1 MINAFRAK
9 DNSFYLRSMGF
20 YHDEPKKKKRLEPK
34 EAKLKAADYCA
45 YQERSQQEV
54 RDKLYSYGLHQNEV
68 EDVLADLIM
77 DDFINEER
85 FARAYVGGKFR
96 MKGWGRR
103 KIMQG
108 LKQHR
113 ISDYCIR
120 KGMEEIEPEAYYQT
134 LLKLAEKKLPSLSGQ
149 TAYIQR
155 GKLTQHL
162 MMKGFEGDLIREV
175 MEELI

>member
-1 MINAFRAK
+1 
-9 DNSFYLRSMGF
+9 MGF
-20 YHDEPKKKKRLEPK
+20 YQDEPRKKKRLEPK

-54 RDKLYSYGLHQNEV
+54 RDKLYSYGLHQDEV
-68 EDVLADLIM
+68 EDVLADLIVEG
-77 DDFINEER
+77 FINEER

-96 MKGWGRR
+96 MKGWGKL

-108 LKQHR
+108 LQQHR
-113 ISDYCIR
+113 ISEYCIR
-120 KGMEEIEPEAYYQT
+120 KGLEEIEPEAYYQV
-134 LLKLAEKKLPSLSGQ
+134 LKKHAEKKLPSLRGQ
-149 TAYIQR
+149 SAYLQK

-175 MEELI
+175 IEELIV